1 MNEIK
6 RAFFLTILAGVIH
19 GGAQTPAPRVDGTGG
34 ARATAQTRPPDKRR
48 PRGVAVTL
56 LGWKA
61 GIRSDAF
68 GPLSFSDA
76 AAKVD
81 AAGVAFIEGVSTNLD
96 YKAPV
101 EGVKSRLAELGLR
114 MPAYR
119 IDSIPA
125 DEDSRRKLVEF

>member
-6 RAFFLTILAGVIH
+6 RALFLTILAGAIH
-19 GGAQTPAPRVDGTGG
+19 AGAQTPAPRVDGTGG
-34 ARATAQTRPPDKRR
+34 ARATAQTRPPDNRR

-68 GPLSFSDA
+68 GAIPFPEA

-81 AAGVAFIEGVSTNLD
+81 AAGVAFIEGVSSNLV
-96 YKAPV
+96 YNQPA
-101 EGVKSRLAELGLR
+101 EGIKSRLAELGLH

-119 IDSIPA
+119 IDAIPTDA
-125 DEDSRRKLVEF
+125 